1 MREGQPGKGRT
12 NSCTTTRQTAR
23 LISAVQCEG
32 IHPIE
37 KSLKCLGFD
46 LTITEDDIVVYDQY
60 AGGGYGFMTEEKA
73 EAIKIMAETEGLF
86 LDPVYTSSA
95 MACLVDLCRKGFFK
109 REDVVVFLHTGGATG
124 LFPYKAPLKAYGSGK
139 ALPWTIPP
147 WSPNAEDA

>member
-1 MREGQPGKGRT
+1 
-12 NSCTTTRQTAR
+12 
-23 LISAVQCEG
+23 
-32 IHPIE
+32 
-37 KSLKCLGFD
+37 
-46 LTITEDDIVVYDQY
+46 
-60 AGGGYGFMTEEKA
+60 MTEEKA